1 MQYTETE
8 GNMPA
13 PAAHPP
19 TILLVDDDPEALIL
33 LHRLLHSFAHH
44 CEIVA
49 VESGLAALALA
60 AKGPVAL
67 VITDYHMPGMNGVQ
81 LTSAIKAASPTT
93 RVAIITAYDVHD
105 VARRAKAVAADYVLA
120 KPYMLAQLKQMIAES
135 IPLAE
140 DDE

>member
-1 MQYTETE
+1 
-8 GNMPA
+8 MPTLA
-13 PAAHPP
+13 TQLP

-33 LHRLLHSFAHH
+33 LHRLLHSVARH

-49 VESGLAALALA
+49 VENGIAALALTA
-60 AKGPVAL
+60 MRPVAL

-81 LTSAIKAASPTT
+81 LTGAIKAASPAT

-120 KPYMLAQLKQMIAES
+120 KPYMLAQLKLMIEES
-135 IPLAE
+135 IPAPE
-140 DDE
+140 SDE